1 MTSLSQR
8 AVTILTTAAAAD
20 KLRLTYDTAR
30 AWTAGDITE
39 IGTCPPPDRPARPE
53 RPELLPPNR
62 MPKRSY
68 GGVAGRVALL
78 HALAHIELNAVDL
91 AWDIIARFTGWDLPR
106 AFYDDWVQVARDE
119 ADHFAELERVM
130 AVLGSRYG
138 ALPAHDGLW
147 QAATKT
153 AHDLKSRLAVVP
165 MTLEARGLDTTP
177 ATIGKLERN
186 GDTLSPPVLAVIA
199 EDEIAHVAAGT
210 RWFKVLCDREG
221 SDSVAEYHRLIRSQ
235 FGTLKA
241 PFNTSARDRAGMG
254 PQYYEPLTRQ
264 TES

>member
-1 MTSLSQR
+1 MTSLSRR
-8 AVTILTTAAAAD
+8 AVTILSTADAAD

-30 AWTAGDITE
+30 AWTAGEIAD
-39 IGTCPPPDRPARPE
+39 IGTCAPPDRPARPE

-78 HALAHIELNAVDL
+78 HALAHIELNAIDL
-91 AWDIIARFTGWDLPR
+91 AWDIIARFTAWDLPR
-106 AFYDDWVQVARDE
+106 AFYDDWVTVARDE

-130 AVLGSRYG
+130 GLLGSGYG

-153 AHDLKSRLAVVP
+153 ADDLKTRLAVVP

-177 ATIGKLERN
+177 ATIVKLERN

-210 RWFKVLCDREG
+210 RWFKMLCERDG
-221 SDSVAEYHRLIRSQ
+221 SDPITEYHRLIRAQ
-235 FGTLKA
+235 FGSLKA
-241 PFNTSARDRAGMG
+241 PFNTEARSRAGMA
-254 PQYYEPLTRQ
+254 PEFYEPLTR
-264 TES
+264 